1 MSLVTDDMVSA
12 ALTYLSTSTM
22 DSAKAKADRVM
33 AEHNRKRVRA
43 RLILDSEQTTAGLRE
58 ADAEASQWYLEAC
71 QQERD
76 AVERE
81 AHRRELRFRRANEYG
96 KIRAPRDGTTICHHL
111 GIVRQMFE
119 VDDGIIDSAANQ

>member
-12 ALTYLSTSTM
+12 ALNYLSTSTM

-43 RLILDSEQTTAGLRE
+43 QLILDSEQTTAGLRE

-76 AVERE
+76 AVERDEYHRAARIKADAIIE
-81 AHRRELRFRRANEYG
+81 AWRTESAN
-96 KIRAPRDGTTICHHL
+96 
-111 GIVRQMFE
+111 VRIAE
-119 VDDGIIDSAANQ
+119 KVR